1 MGSAE
6 PAKGG
11 GVGIDQVVT
20 LNNGVQMPV
29 LGLGVWQAERG
40 NECRQA
46 VLWALEAGYR
56 HIDTARIYGNEKDVG
71 AAIRESGLPR
81 GEIFVTTK
89 LWNSDQG
96 YEKALRAF
104 DHSLTTLDLDYVD
117 LYLIHWPAPGTR
129 DDSWRALQR
138 ILEEGRVRAIGVSNY
153 TDRHLAELLSWADVP
168 PSVDQIEFSPFLY
181 QADLLEYC
189 RAHGIQLE
197 AYSPLTRG
205 RQLKDEKLTELARH
219 VGRTPAQV
227 LIRWALQHDVVV
239 IPKSVRHQRILENA
253 AVFDFSLSA
262 KDMAAL
268 DALDDSHRFAWDP
281 SAVE

>member
-1 MGSAE
+1 VA
-6 PAKGG
+6 
-11 GVGIDQVVT
+11 IDQVVT
-20 LNNGVQMPV
+20 LNNGVEMPV
-29 LGLGVWQAERG
+29 LGLGVWQAETG
-40 NECRQA
+40 KECRQA

-81 GEIFVTTK
+81 EEIFVTTK
-89 LWNSDQG
+89 LWNNDQG

-104 DHSLTTLDLDYVD
+104 DHSLSALGLDYID
-117 LYLIHWPAPGTR
+117 LYLIHWPASGTR

-138 ILEEGRVRAIGVSNY
+138 ILEEKKARAIGVSNY
-153 TDRHLAELLSWADVP
+153 TDRHLAELLSWADVVP
-168 PSVDQIEFSPFLY
+168 AVDQVEFSPFLY

-189 RAHGIQLE
+189 RGHGIQLE

-205 RQLKDEKLTELARH
+205 RQLKDAKLVELARRAGH
-219 VGRTPAQV
+219 TPAQV
-227 LIRWALQHDVVV
+227 LIRWALQHDLVV
-239 IPKSVRHQRILENA
+239 IPKSVRRDRILENA

-262 KDMAAL
+262 EDMAAL
-268 DALDDSHRFAWDP
+268 DALHESHRFAWDP

>member
-1 MGSAE
+1 MA
-6 PAKGG
+6 
-11 GVGIDQVVT
+11 IDQVVT
-20 LNNGVQMPV
+20 LNNGVEMPV
-29 LGLGVWQAERG
+29 LGLGVWQVQTG
-40 NECRQA
+40 NECRRA

-81 GEIFVTTK
+81 AEIFVTTK
-89 LWNSDQG
+89 LWNGDQG

-104 DHSLTTLDLDYVD
+104 DQSLSALGLEYVD
-117 LYLIHWPAPGTR
+117 LYLIHWPVPGTR
-129 DDSWRALQR
+129 EDSWRALQH
-138 ILEEGRVRAIGVSNY
+138 ILEEGRSRAIGVSNY

-168 PSVDQIEFSPFLY
+168 PAVDQVEFSPYLY
-181 QADLLEYC
+181 QVDLLEYC
-189 RAHGIQLE
+189 RGHGIQLE

-205 RQLKDEKLTELARH
+205 RQLKDVKLVNVARR

-227 LIRWALQHDVVV
+227 LIRWALQHDLVV
-239 IPKSVRHQRILENA
+239 IPKSVRHARIVENA

-262 KDMAAL
+262 EDMAVL
-268 DALDDSHRFAWDP
+268 DALDESHRFAWDP

>member
-1 MGSAE
+1 MA
-6 PAKGG
+6 
-11 GVGIDQVVT
+11 IDQVVT
-20 LNNGVQMPV
+20 LNNGVEMPV
-29 LGLGVWQAERG
+29 LGLGVWQAETG

-46 VLWALEAGYR
+46 VLWALQAGYR

-71 AAIRESGLPR
+71 AAVRESGLPR

-89 LWNSDQG
+89 LWNGDQG
-96 YEKALRAF
+96 YDKALRAF
-104 DHSLTTLDLDYVD
+104 DHSLTTLGLDFID

-129 DDSWRALQR
+129 DDSWRALQH
-138 ILEEGRVRAIGVSNY
+138 ILEEGRARAIGVSNY

-168 PSVDQIEFSPFLY
+168 PAVDQVEFSPFLY
-181 QADLLEYC
+181 QAGLLEYC

-205 RQLKDEKLTELARH
+205 RQLKDEKLVEVARR
-219 VGRTPAQV
+219 VGHTPAQV
-227 LIRWALQHDVVV
+227 LIRWALQHDLVV
-239 IPKSVRHQRILENA
+239 IPKSVRHERIAENA

-268 DALDDSHRFAWDP
+268 DALDDSNRFAWDP

>member
-1 MGSAE
+1 M
-6 PAKGG
+6 
-11 GVGIDQVVT
+11 GIDQTVT
-20 LNNGVQMPV
+20 LNNGVEIPV
-29 LGLGVWQAERG
+29 LGLGVWQAQTG

-81 GEIFVTTK
+81 NDIFVTTK
-89 LWNSDQG
+89 LWNGDQG

-104 DHSLTTLDLDYVD
+104 DHSLTTLGLDYID

-129 DDSWRALQR
+129 DDSWRALQH
-138 ILEEGRVRAIGVSNY
+138 ILAEGKARAIGVSNY
-153 TDRHLAELLSWADVP
+153 THRHLAELLVWADVP
-168 PSVDQIEFSPFLY
+168 PAVDQVEFSPFLY
-181 QADLLEYC
+181 QADLLDYC
-189 RAHGIQLE
+189 REHTVQLE

-205 RQLKDEKLTELARH
+205 RRLKDEKLAELARR

-227 LIRWALQHDVVV
+227 LIRWALQHDLVV
-239 IPKSVRHQRILENA
+239 IPKSVRRERIVENA

-262 KDMAAL
+262 EDMAVL
-268 DALDDSHRFAWDP
+268 DALDESHRFAWDP

>member
-1 MGSAE
+1 MA
-6 PAKGG
+6 
-11 GVGIDQVVT
+11 IDQVVT
-20 LNNGVQMPV
+20 LNNGVEMPV
-29 LGLGVWQAERG
+29 LGLGVWQVQTG
-40 NECRQA
+40 NECRRA

-81 GEIFVTTK
+81 AEIFVTTK
-89 LWNSDQG
+89 LWNGDQG

-104 DHSLTTLDLDYVD
+104 DHSLSALGLEYVD
-117 LYLIHWPAPGTR
+117 LYLIHWPVPGTR
-129 DDSWRALQR
+129 EDSWRALQH
-138 ILEEGRVRAIGVSNY
+138 ILEEGRSRAIGVSNY

-168 PSVDQIEFSPFLY
+168 PAVDQVEFSPYLY
-181 QADLLEYC
+181 QVDLLEYC
-189 RAHGIQLE
+189 RGHGIQLE

-205 RQLKDEKLTELARH
+205 RQLKDVKLVNVARR

-227 LIRWALQHDVVV
+227 LIRWALQHDLVV
-239 IPKSVRHQRILENA
+239 IPKSVRHARIVENA

-262 KDMAAL
+262 EDMAVL
-268 DALDDSHRFAWDP
+268 DALDESHRFAWDP